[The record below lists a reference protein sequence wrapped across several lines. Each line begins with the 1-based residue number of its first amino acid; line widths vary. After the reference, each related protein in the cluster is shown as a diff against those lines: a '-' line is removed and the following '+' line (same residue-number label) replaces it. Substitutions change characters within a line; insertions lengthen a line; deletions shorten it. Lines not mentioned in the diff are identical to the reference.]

1 MPGSVRV
8 GRPNRIRHIPLS
20 WDVTKARS
28 NHEPK
33 FRPVGDAILR
43 GRERSVGQ
51 VMEEMFAAMPPVEP
65 IIAGEMDV
73 AAYLA
78 GAMEVAEPYR
88 VRIAEILQP
97 TFNEGALLGQDRIR
111 ADMNDQLRRLGSPL
125 RLTDADG
132 DVTKA
137 TANPQTVGGVRVGM
151 SPKAEWAA
159 VGVEAFDSVDAASV
173 QYAQFRSGTLVTAM
187 VEEQQRVIQSV
198 IGESFTAQQTFQT
211 GRTVTGLTAQQTSQA
226 LVTVLQD
233 VNPTTSVGQNLA
245 RFRSVNMNG
254 LTQPWE
260 RAVYHRAER
269 MADALA
275 KQGVTGVKAQMKVQ
289 KSAQRHAD
297 KLRRSRARMISR
309 TEIKNAQVQGQLT
322 SMRQAVSDGLADP
335 ATAGKQWVTGAT
347 DVCNICSDLGFSK
360 AIPLDQS
367 FEGGFDGPTA
377 HPNCRC
383 DVAFVH
389 TLSQAPKAHGAAG
402 PNSPYRPGTPE
413 NPIVWEFPSGF
424 RTQPSATRAFTPP
437 GFVPPVPPPAAV
449 TPPAQ
454 PSAPVEVP
462 VRPAETLPS
471 SNAEIVWDDAGRKWA
486 QLTDDER
493 GFLLDSHVDDLLRQA
508 YGDVTGVLS
517 AEFNPVVT
525 RPPLPDDAP
534 DAVKAIFRQVD
545 RVDELKAKQA
555 IHDFGDDLLQG
566 KGVME
571 GEFAPTNFRDHFYGW
586 ADDSVEGYVSGQS
599 NASFIRV
606 KEAAEEGTRIPGS
619 TRRLVVKELDDLID
633 PDGAISNKRLHRA
646 MKRVFVEEESVL
658 PNVIAELE
666 VEMTKLGTMV
676 RTEAQERAALTAPPD
691 SWVARKTATKAD
703 VEELYREALAEIRV
717 VDESILGLREEMG
730 RLPSRNRALSVKTEL
745 DGVIHDAVHQPYER
759 ALKDFVTK
767 ELEAAGGGSPEAVAA
782 GQRGG
787 NLFSSALYDAPRL
800 DDAAGEAMRQIL
812 KGYDDL
818 IQRGLMTP
826 EEALARVDPLRSGP
840 KMPGGPS
847 DSVSRRFGDY
857 LVEVSDDALEEAR
870 TILGSAPVDEFGDWV
885 DDVVE
890 RFAESLETFWGSQ
903 TRYGA
908 AIAEHE
914 GYIAVQQE
922 VIELVKALHAGLDG
936 DEMAVLIGRWSRV
949 GTGGDLRSAINEVL
963 REVRMIGG
971 ETFTYETGLT
981 VHGRTGF
988 QTTKMPHVQKALDEM
1003 EEAVDEWMPTDWIT
1017 RSNERGN
1024 IGFYEKAGDSRAHY
1038 VDGAN
1043 RGTGPGDGL
1052 INIGS
1057 TRFDVDQST
1066 MLHEITHR
1074 TQRAVPVHSD
1084 LERQFVVRRVAES
1097 PETKQAVRRLDEIH
1111 PGRDFESYEIAVEDE
1126 FIDAYI
1132 GKIYDAKTVEAGRLS
1147 EVTPVAI
1154 QELSGLPGFSG
1165 KAIEADLDMIDW
1177 IVGML
1182 AGL

>member
-20 WDVTKARS
+20 WDVAKARS

-33 FRPVGDAILR
+33 FRPVGDAVLR

-73 AAYLA
+73 AGYLA

-97 TFNEGALLGQDRIR
+97 TFNEGALTGQDRIR
-111 ADMNDQLRRLGSPL
+111 ADMNEQLRRRGSPL

-132 DVTKA
+132 KVTKA
-137 TANPQTVGGVRVGM
+137 TADPQTVGGVRVGM

-159 VGVEAFDSVDAASV
+159 VGVESFDSVNAASV

-187 VEEQQRVIQSV
+187 VEEQQRVIQNV
-198 IGESFTAQQTFQT
+198 IGESFTAQQTFST

-245 RFRSVNMNG
+245 RFRGVNMNG

-289 KSAQRHAD
+289 KGAQRHAD

-309 TEIKNAQVQGQLT
+309 TEIKRAQVHGQL
-322 SMRQAVSDGLADP
+322 SAMRQAVDDGLADP
-335 ATAGKQWVTGAT
+335 KTAGKKWVTGAT
-347 DVCNICSDLGFSK
+347 DVCNMCSDLGFGK

-367 FEGGFDGPTA
+367 FEGVGDGPPA

-383 DVAFVH
+383 DLDFSH
-389 TLSQAPKAHGAAG
+389 TISEAPRAIGAGDPKFPA
-402 PNSPYRPGTPE
+402 GTPE
-413 NPIVWEFPSGF
+413 NPIVWEVPSGF
-424 RTQPSATRAFTPP
+424 QTSPSATRVFTPP

-449 TPPAQ
+449 TPPTQ

-486 QLTDDER
+486 DLTNAER
-493 GFLLDSHVDDLLRQA
+493 GFLLDSHLDDLVRQS
-508 YGDVTGVLS
+508 YKDVTGVLS

-525 RPPLPDDAP
+525 RPLLPDDAP

-571 GEFAPTNFRDHFYGW
+571 GKFAPTNFRDHFYTW
-586 ADDSVEGYVSGQS
+586 ADDSVEGYVPGQG
-599 NASFIRV
+599 NASFVRV
-606 KEAAEEGTRIPGS
+606 KGTAKEGTRIPGS
-619 TRRLVVKELDDLID
+619 TRRLVVSTDETLANADAAID
-633 PDGAISNKRLHRA
+633 VDRLSRA
-646 MKRVFVEEESVL
+646 MKRVFIEEESVL

-666 VEMTKLGTMV
+666 DEMTKLGTMI
-676 RTEAQERAALTAPPD
+676 RTEAQERAAVKAPPD
-691 SWVARKTATKAD
+691 SWVTRRTATKTN
-703 VEELYREALAEIRV
+703 VEEWYAEAIGEIQS

-730 RLPSRNRALSVKTEL
+730 RLPSRNRALSVRSEL

-759 ALKDFVTK
+759 ALKNFVTK
-767 ELEAAGGGSPEAVAA
+767 ELEAAGGGAPEAVAA

-787 NLFSSALYDAPRL
+787 NLFSSRLYESAAI
-800 DDAAGEAMRQIL
+800 DDAAGEAVRQIL

-818 IQRGLMTP
+818 IKRGLMTP

-847 DSVSRRFGDY
+847 DTVNRRLGNY
-857 LVEVSDDALEEAR
+857 LAEVSDEALEEAR
-870 TILGSAPVDEFGDWV
+870 TILGAVPVDEYGDWV
-885 DDVVE
+885 DDAVE
-890 RFAESLETFWGSQ
+890 QFVKSLEKFWGPQ

-908 AIAEHE
+908 AIAEYE
-914 GYIAVQQE
+914 GYIVVQQE
-922 VIELVKALHAGLDG
+922 IIELAKALKVGLEG
-936 DEMAVLIGRWSRV
+936 DEIAVLIGRWSRA
-949 GTGGDLRSAINEVL
+949 GTGGDVRSAINEVL

-971 ETFTYETGLT
+971 ETFTIETGMT
-981 VHGRTGF
+981 VQTYGGF
-988 QTTKMPHVQKALDEM
+988 KSITPRVREALDSM
-1003 EEAVDEWMPTDWIT
+1003 EEAVDDWMPTDWIT
-1017 RSNERGN
+1017 RSNERGRL
-1024 IGFYEKAGDSRAHY
+1024 GFNGEGGRAHY
-1038 VDGAN
+1038 RDGGGMEAM
-1043 RGTGPGDGL
+1043 GGGDGL
-1052 INIGS
+1052 INIGRTGS
-1057 TRFDVDQST
+1057 VPDQST
-1066 MLHEITHR
+1066 MLHEVSHR
-1074 TQRAVPVHSD
+1074 AQRATPLHQR
-1084 LERQFVVRRVAES
+1084 LERQWVERRIAD
-1097 PETKQAVRRLDEIH
+1097 TDDALKQELRRLNDIK
-1111 PGRDFESYEIAVEDE
+1111 PGGGYEHYEWAVEDE
-1126 FIDAYI
+1126 FINPYI
-1132 GKIYDAKTVEAGRLS
+1132 GKDYGRRGAVS
-1147 EVTPVAI
+1147 EYRETTPMAI
-1154 QELSGLPGFSG
+1154 QEISGLPGYGGSTLD
-1165 KAIEADLDMIDW
+1165 ADLDMIDW
-1177 IVGML
+1177 ILGMM
-1182 AGL
+1182 AGV